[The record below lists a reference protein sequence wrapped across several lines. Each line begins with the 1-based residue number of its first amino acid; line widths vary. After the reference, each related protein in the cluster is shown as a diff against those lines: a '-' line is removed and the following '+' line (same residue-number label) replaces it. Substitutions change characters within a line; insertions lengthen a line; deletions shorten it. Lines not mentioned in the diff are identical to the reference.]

1 MRIDFV
7 SDINKGYEAAMN
19 YDAMDRFMVKVL
31 WWHFAFAA
39 VMAGLNSVGELAA
52 SFPSPFSWRLIR
64 VDEAIWALVV
74 GLGAV
79 VIPVLLKGTLW
90 SHYAWRVLVT
100 LALTTYSYLFIFLSG
115 GSIEMHFHF
124 FMMMALLVVYQ
135 DWRLGWFVL
144 LLAGLHHGVLNYVAP
159 HWVYFYG
166 RNDFSVIAHAI
177 PVLATAIFTTVLCEN
192 SRRVVLRLRSQAQ
205 TEAERDEAR
214 RRREEERQKREDLQ
228 RNVGRFLTVATDIA
242 KGDLTQRGDV
252 TADDL
257 GSVVDAINVMVGEIG
272 SIIQEARD
280 AAQHVSASADE
291 MIDTMERSTAGA
303 QGQTREAMEASGSME
318 ELTLSVRQVAENAE
332 ASARAAKLTLESAQ
346 KGGEAV
352 QDTLTGMERI
362 RSETQIMSGKIKT
375 LAARSLEVSTIV
387 NTIENIAK
395 QTNMLAVNATI
406 EAADAGVAGRRFAAV
421 ATEIRLLADRSAS
434 EAKDIVA
441 LIKTMQ
447 AEAQDAVVA
456 VEQGSTE
463 VEAGYRLA
471 VQTGS
476 RLGEIGG
483 ISHESSELAQHI
495 SQATQRQVR
504 SVNSAAAAVQSIA
517 NVAGDMEK
525 GLSEARRT
533 VDELGKVAENLMAT
547 LSRFRLAK

>member
-1 MRIDFV
+1 MRIDFF
-7 SDINKGYEAAMN
+7 SDINKGLEASMN
-19 YDAMDRFMVKVL
+19 YHAMDRFMVKVL
-31 WWHFAFAA
+31 WWHFGFAGLMA
-39 VMAGLNSVGELAA
+39 VLNSVGQLAA
-52 SFPSPFSWRLIR
+52 YFPSPFSWRLITLH
-64 VDEAIWALVV
+64 EAVGAMVI

-79 VIPVLLKGTLW
+79 GIPTLLRGTLG

-100 LALTTYSYLFIFLSG
+100 VALTTFSYLFVFLSG

-124 FMMMALLVVYQ
+124 FMMMALLIVYL

-192 SRRVVLRLRSQAQ
+192 NRRVVLQLRSQAQ

-214 RRREEERQKREDLQ
+214 RRREEEQQKREELQ

-242 KGDLTQRGDV
+242 KGDLTQRGQV
-252 TADDL
+252 TADEL
-257 GSVVDAINVMVGEIG
+257 GSVVDAINVMVSEIG
-272 SIIQEARD
+272 STIQEVRD
-280 AAQHVSASADE
+280 AAQHVSTSAGA
-291 MIDTMERSTAGA
+291 MIYTMERSTAGA
-303 QGQTREAMEASGSME
+303 QGQTREAMEASASME

-332 ASARAAKLTLESAQ
+332 ASARAARLTLESAQ

-352 QDTLTGMERI
+352 RETMTGMERI
-362 RSETQIMSGKIKT
+362 RSGTQVMSKKIKT
-375 LAARSLEVSTIV
+375 LADRSLEVSTIV
-387 NTIENIAK
+387 NTIEDIAK
-395 QTNMLAVNATI
+395 QTNLLAVNASI
-406 EAADAGVAGRRFAAV
+406 EAADAGVPGRRFAAV
-421 ATEIRLLADRSAS
+421 ANEIRILADGAAS

-447 AEAQDAVVA
+447 AEAKDAVDA
-456 VEQGSTE
+456 VERGSKE
-463 VEAGYRLA
+463 VEVGYRLA
-471 VQTGS
+471 VQTGD

-495 SQATQRQVR
+495 SQATQHQVR
-504 SVNSAAAAVQSIA
+504 SAHSAAAAVQSIA
-517 NVAGDMEK
+517 NVAGEMEK
-525 GLSEARRT
+525 AMSEARRT
-533 VDELGKVAENLMAT
+533 VDELGKVAENLMGT
-547 LSRFRLAK
+547 LSRFRLTT